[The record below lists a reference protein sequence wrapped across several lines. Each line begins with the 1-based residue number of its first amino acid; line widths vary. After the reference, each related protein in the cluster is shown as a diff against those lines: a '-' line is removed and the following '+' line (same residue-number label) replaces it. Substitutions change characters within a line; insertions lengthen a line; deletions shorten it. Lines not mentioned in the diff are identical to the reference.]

1 MADTETKRA
10 EVLVE
15 GNTRDPKEVESTE
28 TGPAQAKWSL
38 KRLLGLGACCAAPL
52 LAGAVFAG
60 GGGALLGAAGAVLPF
75 LAALA
80 CPLGMYFMMRS
91 MSKMGQENSDDKGKG
106 E

>member
-1 MADTETKRA
+1 MAETETKHSDA
-10 EVLVE
+10 VCGTNVADSKASAPSAASP
-15 GNTRDPKEVESTE
+15 T
-28 TGPAQAKWSL
+28 QAKWSL

-52 LAGAVFAG
+52 LAGAVLAG
-60 GGGALLGAAGAVLPF
+60 GGGALLGAAGAALPF

-91 MSKMGQENSDDKGKG
+91 MSKTGQENSDDKGKG

>member
-15 GNTRDPKEVESTE
+15 GSTGGSRGVESTE
-28 TGPAQAKWSL
+28 TSPAQSKWSL

-52 LAGAVFAG
+52 LAGAVLAG
-60 GGGALLGAAGAVLPF
+60 GGGALLGAAGAALPF

-106 E
+106 K